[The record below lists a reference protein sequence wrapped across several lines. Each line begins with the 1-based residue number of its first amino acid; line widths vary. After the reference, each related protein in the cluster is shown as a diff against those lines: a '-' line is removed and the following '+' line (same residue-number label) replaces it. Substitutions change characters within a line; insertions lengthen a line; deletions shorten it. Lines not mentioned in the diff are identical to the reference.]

1 MGSMLVAVI
10 PSKSTKNMRRIPNP
24 FSQPRLAISNPES
37 RLFTPIKATWDI
49 LPEVWRL
56 WALNKACDGF
66 THWGWSTVLAG
77 TTCFGSL
84 LEYLREPARTRTDKR
99 RRRLCGF
106 KQNTHLGKSS
116 SYCCEHR
123 SAAISIPRGVCCC
136 FPARVYFPEMIS
148 YGFFREFPLLFSLP
162 MFLSNWQIRKGMW

>member
-99 RRRLCGF
+99 RRRDYVGLS
-106 KQNTHLGKSS
+106 KIHIYGKVARTAVSIAPLQYQFQEAFVAVFLQEFTFQKWFLMVFPRISS
-116 SYCCEHR
+116 S
-123 SAAISIPRGVCCC
+123 
-136 FPARVYFPEMIS
+136 
-148 YGFFREFPLLFSLP
+148 LFTPNDFVQLT
-162 MFLSNWQIRKGMW
+162 N